1 MAKVS
6 RECLLT
12 QTPPLMRKAALFY
25 NPLSG
30 RRKKHRLK
38 DVEAAAAILRA
49 AAVEVEVAPT
59 RAASDAAAQ
68 VRMAIRDGVDTI
80 VACGGDGTVHDV
92 LQGLTGK
99 EAAVGIIPLG
109 TANALAH
116 DLRLPIS
123 PERAARA
130 LLTAT
135 PRRIAIGENGYR
147 DFNNLPPTRYF

>member
-30 RRKKHRLK
+30 RRKKHRVK

-49 AAVEVEVAPT
+49 AGVELEVAPT
-59 RAASDAAAQ
+59 KAASDAAAQ
-68 VRMAIRDGVDTI
+68 VRMAVRNGFDTI

-92 LQGLTGK
+92 LQGITGTDS
-99 EAAVGIIPLG
+99 ALGIIQLG
-109 TANALAH
+109 TANAMAH
-116 DLRLPIS
+116 DLQLPIS
-123 PERAARA
+123 CE
-130 LLTAT
+130 
-135 PRRIAIGENGYR
+135 
-147 DFNNLPPTRYF
+147 